1 MNGSGPYNELVLP
14 AYNAGL
20 CFANGSYVL
29 QIIAYPHPTL
39 RRKSKP
45 VKRVDAELRAIV
57 EEMFELM
64 YAARGVGL
72 AANQIDLPIRLF
84 VINTDS
90 DPEKGQERV
99 FINPVISQPKGFAE
113 AEEGCLSLPG
123 LYGNVTRP
131 KQVRINAYDL
141 EGNEINEELTGLL
154 ARAAQHELD
163 HLDGVLFFDRMN
175 ETGKV
180 DVRPTLEEFEIVFE
194 SQRKTGGVPG
204 DAAIAEHWAA
214 WEQRYT

>member
-1 MNGSGPYNELVLP
+1 MGSN
-14 AYNAGL
+14 
-20 CFANGSYVL
+20 VL

-45 VKRVDAELRAIV
+45 VKRVDSELRAIV
-57 EEMFELM
+57 AEMFELM

-72 AANQIDLPIRLF
+72 AANQVDLPIRLF

-90 DPEKGQERV
+90 DPEKGVERV

-123 LYGNVTRP
+123 LYGNVIRP

-141 EGNEINEELTGLL
+141 DGNEINEELTGLL

-194 SQRKTGGVPG
+194 SQRKTGGVPSEA
-204 DAAIAEHWAA
+204 DIAEHWAE
-214 WEQRYT
+214 WEKRYA